1 MFCPLLAQVAPCRV
15 RPLYQLNFLF
25 SSPAFDL
32 LFSTD
37 GIVDILVMFKPNE
50 SMALV
55 SGSEAGETGVGVLL
69 RSTFNIVGDAGVEDM
84 SSAGDDV
91 HVVVMVTLIHSHF
104 VRQTLQ

>member
-1 MFCPLLAQVAPCRV
+1 MLAQVAPCRV
-15 RPLYQLNFLF
+15 RPLYQRCP
-25 SSPAFDL
+25 SPAFDL

-37 GIVDILVMFKPNE
+37 GIVDVLAMFKPHE

-55 SGSEAGETGVGVLL
+55 GGSEAETGVGVLL

-91 HVVVMVTLIHSHF
+91 HAA
-104 VRQTLQ
+104 